1 MKAVLVDTVVLY
13 ALVDPDDQ
21 YHPAARKQARQLD
34 DDGLSAVV
42 PYPILLETHALVL
55 RWLGTA
61 ACQRWLAEV
70 RESVAFVNAAARHY
84 DAAAALS
91 SRYRDQAISLY
102 DLTLA
107 VLAEELDIPVWSYDG
122 HFDLLGVPTWPR

>member
-21 YHPAARKQARQLD
+21 HHQTARKQARQLD
-34 DDGLSAVV
+34 DDGMSAVV

-61 ACQRWLAEV
+61 TARRWLVEV
-70 RESVAFVNAAARHY
+70 REGLAFVNATARHY
-84 DAAAALS
+84 HAAAALGD
-91 SRYRDQAISLY
+91 RYHDQAISLY

-107 VLAEELDIPVWSYDG
+107 VLAKELDIPVWSHDR
-122 HFDLLGVPTWPR
+122 HFSVLGTPTWPN